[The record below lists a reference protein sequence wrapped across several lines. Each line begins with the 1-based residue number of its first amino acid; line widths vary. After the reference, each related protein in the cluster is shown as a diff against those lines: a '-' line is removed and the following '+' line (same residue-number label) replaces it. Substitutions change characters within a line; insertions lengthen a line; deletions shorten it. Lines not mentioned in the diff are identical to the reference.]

1 MGIGDF
7 RLSPYRTYS
16 PKCISS
22 RIKEASFA
30 TRSIDPCNVIV
41 AEGPPITRPER
52 ILVDPS
58 LDFEGPSLIENAF
71 YDVKAKGI
79 NAGRIETILGEQ
91 SNGKRIRDA
100 LSTIEY
106 LMVEIQLIQW
116 RNSKTI
122 ARHLPELRCGNEI

>member
-7 RLSPYRTYS
+7 RLSPYRIYS

-52 ILVDPS
+52 TSIDPS
-58 LDFEGPSLIENAF
+58 LDSEGSSFIENAF

-79 NAGRIETILGEQ
+79 NVGRIETILGEQ

-100 LSTIEY
+100 PSTIEY
-106 LMVEIQLIQW
+106 LIVEI
-116 RNSKTI
+116 
-122 ARHLPELRCGNEI
+122 GNDGDYGV

>member
-1 MGIGDF
+1 LGIGDF
-7 RLSPYRTYS
+7 RLSPYRIYS

-52 ILVDPS
+52 TFIDPS
-58 LDFEGPSLIENAF
+58 LDSEGSSFIENAF

-79 NAGRIETILGEQ
+79 NVGRIETTLNVLEMAVKAAAKDSPFDTGRVISRRTE
-91 SNGKRIRDA
+91 S
-100 LSTIEY
+100 
-106 LMVEIQLIQW
+106 
-116 RNSKTI
+116 RN
-122 ARHLPELRCGNEI
+122 RV